1 MRYVVNRKK
10 NYASVIRNEGFSYI
24 EVLFSLS
31 IISMIAFILPG
42 VFGVFS
48 QLKMV
53 DVNLDGDILVMD
65 IIEASRDAEEIV
77 TNGRDTIA
85 FETERGLEEYRY
97 RDSRII
103 KSIDGKGFITMLFDV
118 VEWKISNDE
127 GAVSLKIKT
136 NGEFD
141 ETIIIRK

>member
-1 MRYVVNRKK
+1 MVNRKK

-65 IIEASRDAEEIV
+65 IIEASGDAEEIV

>member
-1 MRYVVNRKK
+1 MVNRKK

>member
-1 MRYVVNRKK
+1 MKI
-10 NYASVIRNEGFSYI
+10 YASATRNEGFSYI

-31 IISMIAFILPG
+31 IMSMIAFILPG

-53 DVNLDGDILVMD
+53 DANLDGDILVMD
-65 IIEASRDAEEIV
+65 IIEVSEAAEEVV
-77 TNGRDTIA
+77 TNGRDMIA

-118 VEWKISNDE
+118 VEWKISNE
-127 GAVSLKIKT
+127 EEAVSIRIKT

>member
-65 IIEASRDAEEIV
+65 IIEASGDAEEIV